1 MLAIWRR
8 PIPSPFAGER
18 DIALRR
24 SRITIALVLAALL
37 FSLGPATATS
47 ELRGTGDLGIVV
59 ERAAGS
65 IVIVDT
71 TRRIAL
77 GRVEGLG
84 DLDVA
89 MEETA
94 ICVIDR
100 EGKVVLETMVTTDP
114 DAILKVLKPYLSKL
128 RRAGHEAGSLSPWLQ
143 VELKQRGVPAIC
155 LEAWHARAAL
165 SAMRNKTD
173 KADARGIA
181 HIMRAGWFREVHVKS
196 EESYR
201 LRLLLTQRRN
211 LKRKFLDI
219 ENAIRH
225 SIKTFGLRIGRVGRG
240 QFEARVRELVADD
253 SLVAGLTDCML
264 RARAAL
270 WQEYPRL
277 HEVVVA
283 IVRRDE
289 LCRRF
294 MRIPGVGPISALAF
308 KTAIDD
314 PHRFRHSKTVGA
326 CLGLT
331 SRRWQSGSSIDVQ
344 GHISRAGDGDVRH
357 PLYEAANGMLT
368 RYRGFCSLKAWGL
381 KIPKTRGYKRACV
394 AVARKLAVIM
404 HAMWRDGSEFRF
416 KEPKPPVG
424 RTSTA
429 PKLIGAAM

>member
-1 MLAIWRR
+1 MEY
-8 PIPSPFAGER
+8 FAG
-18 DIALRR
+18 
-24 SRITIALVLAALL
+24 
-37 FSLGPATATS
+37 
-47 ELRGTGDLGIVV
+47 
-59 ERAAGS
+59 
-65 IVIVDT
+65 
-71 TRRIAL
+71 
-77 GRVEGLG
+77 
-84 DLDVA
+84 LDVA

-100 EGKVVLETMVTTDP
+100 EGKVMLETSVTSDP
-114 DAILKVLKPYLSKL
+114 DAIFMALKKYAPRL
-128 RRAGHEAGSLSPWLQ
+128 RRVGHEAGSLSPWLQ
-143 VELKQRGVPAIC
+143 VELKQRGLPAIC

-181 HIMRAGWFREVHVKS
+181 HIVRTGWFREVHIKS

-225 SIKTFGLRIGRVGRG
+225 SIKTFGLKVGKVSRG
-240 QFEARVRELVADD
+240 QFEARVRELVANDP
-253 SLVAGLTDCML
+253 LIAGLTDCML

-270 WQEYPRL
+270 WQEYVRL
-277 HEVVVA
+277 HKVVVV

-289 LCRRF
+289 LCQRF
-294 MRIPGVGPISALAF
+294 MRIPGVGPINALSY
-308 KTAIDD
+308 KTSIDD
-314 PHRFRHSKTVGA
+314 PRRFRHSKTVGA
-326 CLGLT
+326 YLGLT
-331 SRRWQSGSSIDVQ
+331 SRRWQSGTSIDVQ

-357 PLYEAANGMLT
+357 PLYEAANIMLT

-381 KIPKTRGYKRACV
+381 KIAKKRGHKRACV

-416 KEPKPPVG
+416 KEPKASAD
-424 RTSTA
+424 RTATDA
-429 PKLIGAAM
+429 PKLIGVAA

>member
-1 MLAIWRR
+1 MEY
-8 PIPSPFAGER
+8 FAG
-18 DIALRR
+18 
-24 SRITIALVLAALL
+24 
-37 FSLGPATATS
+37 
-47 ELRGTGDLGIVV
+47 
-59 ERAAGS
+59 
-65 IVIVDT
+65 
-71 TRRIAL
+71 
-77 GRVEGLG
+77 
-84 DLDVA
+84 LDVA

-114 DAILKVLKPYLSKL
+114 DAIFKVLKPYAAKL
-128 RRAGHEAGSLSPWLQ
+128 RRVGHEAGSLSPWLQ
-143 VELKQRGVPAIC
+143 VELKRRGVPAIC

-173 KADARGIA
+173 KADARGLA

-225 SIKTFGLRIGRVGRG
+225 SIKTFGLRVGHVSRG

-253 SLVAGLTDCML
+253 PLIADLTDCML

-270 WQEYPRL
+270 WQEYVRL
-277 HEVVVA
+277 HKVVLAV
-283 IVRRDE
+283 VRRDE

-326 CLGLT
+326 YLGLT
-331 SRRWQSGSSIDVQ
+331 SRRWQSGTSIDVQ
-344 GHISRAGDGDVRH
+344 GHISKAGDGEVRH
-357 PLYEAANGMLT
+357 PLYEAASIMLT
-368 RYRGFCSLKAWGL
+368 RFRGFSSLKAWGL
-381 KIPKTRGYKRACV
+381 KIAKTRGHKRACV

-416 KEPKPPVG
+416 KEPKAPTG
-424 RTSTA
+424 RTATVA
-429 PKLIGAAM
+429 PKLIGVAA